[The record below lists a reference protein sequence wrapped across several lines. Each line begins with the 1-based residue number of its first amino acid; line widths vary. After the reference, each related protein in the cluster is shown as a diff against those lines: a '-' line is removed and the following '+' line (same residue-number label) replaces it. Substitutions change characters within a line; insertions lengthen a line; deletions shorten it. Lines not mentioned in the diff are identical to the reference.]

1 VSNALLFMTL
11 STNVV
16 LALLFVLTLLVLV
29 CRVLPIGRRDVADD
43 ARQESIMIRIV
54 NGKRYNTETAE
65 LLCNISRGGY
75 SRSDFAYDD
84 TDLYVTKNGNFFI
97 AGEGGARSRWSQTVG
112 QNQWTGGSGL
122 RPIDK
127 ADARTLLEQ
136 YGSVEQIEIH
146 FPVEDA

>member
-1 VSNALLFMTL
+1 
-11 STNVV
+11 
-16 LALLFVLTLLVLV
+16 
-29 CRVLPIGRRDVADD
+29 
-43 ARQESIMIRIV
+43 MIRIV

-97 AGEGGARSRWSQTVG
+97 AGEGGARSRWAQSYG
-112 QNQWTGGSGL
+112 QNGSQGGSGL

-127 ADARTLLEQ
+127 NDARNLLEQ
-136 YGSVEQIEIH
+136 YGEPEQVEAL
-146 FPVEDA
+146 FPVEEA